1 MATIEQL
8 TRDRD
13 AERNATRL
21 EREQRERTVQEMAEE
36 LRNARSET
44 ERVKEAYRNAQ
55 RELEEQRDQINQ
67 VKMFM
72 ERGKMNPFGSFTSL
86 F

>member
-1 MATIEQL
+1 M
-8 TRDRD
+8 
-13 AERNATRL
+13 
-21 EREQRERTVQEMAEE
+21 QEMAEE

-55 RELEEQRDQINQ
+55 RELEQQRDQINQ

-72 ERGKMNPFGSFTSL
+72 EKGKMSPFGSFTSL